1 MPKKKSG
8 AVNLS
13 SRTGWQN
20 GRGELA
26 LSSTDVIRFVW
37 GASVSIESRDN
48 VICCYLYC
56 VGMISLSPPR
66 FFTSRCDEI
75 IESLLSKFRVLFR
88 VYFSSLHR
96 VFWYGT

>member
-75 IESLLSKFRVLFR
+75 IENQAAP
-88 VYFSSLHR
+88 SSDSMN
-96 VFWYGT
+96 GAG